1 LKKELLLLTN
11 INSKAFSCFK
21 RGLFL
26 VLQFVFFNISIVFA
40 HGITPSNVLSKM
52 FVSVSANMFGKEYEK
67 LKSLQVDGNV
77 SVTAPVSSLSRKLKN
92 INESASFSVGVS
104 GTFLP
109 NGERKLELSGDLGE
123 VVLSLRN
130 GKDIIYS
137 EDFNA
142 YSLNKKGI
150 SSRLNNFRS
159 FFNTK
164 LNEIKN
170 DMLTSGRWSLS
181 INKGVVYG
189 SEDCYK
195 VTASTYI
202 KEEERRLARS
212 KSQNFDDL
220 ITFWKRGTVVF
231 FIRKK
236 DFMPLKIEYT
246 NPIENIQSELVF
258 SYSNNLPLTISVS
271 GNAANIY
278 GSGDLNLSYNE
289 KGVLQ
294 SVSLDFSNQLNQSF
308 DFSFSF
314 VFSQNVNREEIAF
327 IPPFGSNKMG
337 KENLKLLILTNVAG
351 TLLRMQQA
359 GIKIKTLKF

>member
-1 LKKELLLLTN
+1 MLTN
-11 INSKAFSCFK
+11 KSVKAFPCIK
-21 RGLFL
+21 GGLFL
-26 VLQFVFFNISIVFA
+26 VLQLIFFSFSPAFA
-40 HGITPSNVLSKM
+40 QRVTPASVLSKM
-52 FVSVSANMFGKEYEK
+52 FTSVSKNIFGKEYES
-67 LKSLQVDGNV
+67 LKSLQVDGNI
-77 SVTAPVSSLSRKLKN
+77 SVTAPVSSLSKKLKN
-92 INESASFSVGVS
+92 INESASFSVGLT

-109 NGERKLELSGDLGE
+109 NGERKLDLSGDLGD
-123 VVLSLRN
+123 VVLSLKN

-137 EDFNA
+137 EDFSA
-142 YSLNKKGI
+142 YSLNRKGV

-181 INKGVVYG
+181 INKGIVYG
-189 SEDCYK
+189 SENCFK
-195 VTASTYI
+195 VTASTYF
-202 KEEERRLARS
+202 KEEEKRLARS
-212 KSQNFDDL
+212 KAQNFDDL
-220 ITFWKRGTVVF
+220 ITFWKRGTVIF

-236 DFMPLKIEYT
+236 DFMPLKIEYE
-246 NPIENIQSELVF
+246 NPIENIKSELVF
-258 SYSNNLPLTISVS
+258 SYSGNKPLTISVS
-271 GNAANIY
+271 GDAAGVY

-294 SVSLDFSNQLNQSF
+294 SASLDFSNQLNQSF
-308 DFSFSF
+308 SFSFSLN
-314 VFSQNVNREEIAF
+314 FSKTVNKGDIAF
-327 IPPFGSNKMG
+327 IPPFGSSKMG